1 MTRHSRESGIHL
13 RLVNMDSRLRRKDN
27 LWARSVRFPPSVASV
42 MRTHVIVA
50 TAFIALAAHGALG
63 QVARPVVL
71 VLGTGGTISSAGDYW
86 GGAITRVPIAEL
98 VKVPGIDSVATI
110 ESEQFLNVGSSA
122 IGPERWLELSHRIA
136 DVFTARS
143 DVRGIVV
150 THGTDT
156 MEETAYFLDLTV
168 GGLRPVVV
176 TGSMRPSNM
185 AGADGPANLTSAV
198 RAAADSDSRG
208 RGTLVVMDD
217 RIFSARDVTK
227 TNSTRVETFQAPERG
242 PLAIVDPEGLYYR
255 GRAMGRSTAQFDIT
269 AVKELPRVDIIYAYP
284 GADSVAIDAVV
295 AAGAKGIVVAGVGR
309 GGSAPAQ
316 GSALIRA
323 MEKGVIIV
331 SSTRTGSGRVPIGT
345 RGGIG
350 SGDLNPQKARILL
363 MLALSRTSD
372 PVQVRKIFADN
383 Q

>member
-1 MTRHSRESGIHL
+1 
-13 RLVNMDSRLRRKDN
+13 
-27 LWARSVRFPPSVASV
+27 

-50 TAFIALAAHGALG
+50 AACVALVAHAAAGQIA
-63 QVARPVVL
+63 ARPAVFVI
-71 VLGTGGTISSAGDYW
+71 GTGGTIGSSGDYW
-86 GGAITRVPIAEL
+86 TGTPTRVPIADL
-98 VKVPGIDSVATI
+98 VKVPGIDSVATV

-122 IGPERWLELSHRIA
+122 IGPARWLELWRKIT
-136 DVFTARS
+136 DTFTARS
-143 DVRGIVV
+143 DLRGIVV

-168 GGLRPVVV
+168 GGTRPVIV

-198 RAAADSDSRG
+198 RTAVDSNSRG

-217 RIFSARDVTK
+217 RVFSARDVTK

-242 PLAIVDPEGLYYR
+242 PLAIVDPEGL
-255 GRAMGRSTAQFDIT
+255 AFHARSPDRRTPQFDVS

-284 GADSVAIDAVV
+284 GADSIPIDAVV
-295 AAGAKGIVVAGVGR
+295 QAGAKGIVVAGVGR
-309 GGSAPAQ
+309 GGTAPAQ
-316 GSALIRA
+316 GPALRRA
-323 MEKGVIIV
+323 ADKGVIV
-331 SSTRTGSGRVPIGT
+331 VMATRTGSGGVPVGT
-345 RGGIG
+345 RGRIG

-372 PVQVRKIFADN
+372 AAQVRKIFADN